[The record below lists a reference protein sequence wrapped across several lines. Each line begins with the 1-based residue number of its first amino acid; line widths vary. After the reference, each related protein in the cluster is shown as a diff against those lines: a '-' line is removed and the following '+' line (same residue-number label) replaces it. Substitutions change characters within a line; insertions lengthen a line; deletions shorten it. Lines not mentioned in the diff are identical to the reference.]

1 VKWKLVARM
10 RVHRGATT
18 VPYRGQQPTW
28 IEIRLGPKRELRC
41 SCVAGGRAVD
51 LPSGVGDSFGT
62 GYIAIGTCN
71 HIEALYRGHVTED
84 KRKAAGGKLAHALN
98 VLSTGKPV
106 EPPRLIQL
114 TQLGE
119 QMFRWRWAQMALER
133 ST

>member
-1 VKWKLVARM
+1 MKWKLVARM
-10 RVHRGATT
+10 LVGRGATT

-28 IEIRLGPKRELRC
+28 IEIKLGPKREIQC

-51 LPSGVGDSFGT
+51 RPSGVGYDSFGHPNGFLAT
-62 GYIAIGTCN
+62 GTCN
-71 HIEALYRGHVTED
+71 HIDALYRGNVTED
-84 KRKAAGGKLAHALN
+84 KRRADSKLAHALA
-98 VLSTGKPV
+98 VGGRE

-114 TQLGE
+114 TKLGE